1 MKKENLYNAQ
11 LTSYFVR
18 VIRNQAAQYSFK
30 KHRYRIREKLI
41 EDPSIELVDSL
52 SINDQFEMPNVII
65 FNVRMYIE
73 DEKLKKVLEE
83 LNDKEKFVIINKI
96 VFDQTDEE
104 ISNKLGVGRA
114 AVTNFKNR
122 LYQRIIKRIKNTK

>member
-41 EDPSIELVDSL
+41 EDPSI
-52 SINDQFEMPNVII
+52 QFEMPNVII

>member
-1 MKKENLYNAQ
+1 
-11 LTSYFVR
+11 
-18 VIRNQAAQYSFK
+18 
-30 KHRYRIREKLI
+30 LI

>member
-1 MKKENLYNAQ
+1 
-11 LTSYFVR
+11 
-18 VIRNQAAQYSFK
+18 
-30 KHRYRIREKLI
+30 
-41 EDPSIELVDSL
+41 
-52 SINDQFEMPNVII
+52 
-65 FNVRMYIE
+65 MYIE